1 MLLQKYR
8 ISRRMACG
16 NLNRIGLR
24 YLSTYSRNVSAI
36 MDSRNVK
43 LQEAATICRAY
54 RSPKK
59 EGSKY
64 RNRRVRKCSRT
75 ERNSRARARN
85 RWKSRA
91 DVVWCEFNSAYKRKL
106 SRTWNSLTRHTKSR
120 RENLPSSRE
129 IYEPRSIYRSTG
141 SRTRAIIDV
150 LNLPTWP
157 VWSRACYRKAIWNL
171 SQALDFRCTP
181 PKKSTTRVYFF

>member
-24 YLSTYSRNVSAI
+24 YLSIYSRNVSAI

-75 ERNSRARARN
+75 ERNSRARAREIDEKVARMSCDANLILRINENFRGRGIRWRGALN
-85 RWKSRA
+85 RGGKTYPRRARFTSRDRFIVRPA
-91 DVVWCEFNSAYKRKL
+91 VGRGRL
-106 SRTWNSLTRHTKSR
+106 STS
-120 RENLPSSRE
+120 
-129 IYEPRSIYRSTG
+129 
-141 SRTRAIIDV
+141 
-150 LNLPTWP
+150 
-157 VWSRACYRKAIWNL
+157 
-171 SQALDFRCTP
+171 
-181 PKKSTTRVYFF
+181 